1 MERLL
6 HESCQGKV
14 CYKSFDEYKDLE
26 NLASDLE
33 EISKRTYQRELGGG
47 FTRNSEHSQRLGL
60 GRREGWLRG
69 MVLFVNDKPCAFWI
83 GSVYKG
89 VFYSEATGYDPDFRK
104 YEVGTQVFLKLV
116 ESLCREGVAE
126 IDFGLGDA
134 LYKQRFGDECWEDGS
149 VFIFA
154 PTLKARWLN
163 LVRTGVQGP
172 AQAGRRALDRLGLE
186 QRLKTFWRKKL
197 SGRHES

>member
-1 MERLL
+1 M
-6 HESCQGKV
+6 
-14 CYKSFDEYKDLE
+14 
-26 NLASDLE
+26 
-33 EISKRTYQRELGGG
+33 
-47 FTRNSEHSQRLGL
+47 
-60 GRREGWLRG
+60 
-69 MVLFVNDKPCAFWI
+69 
-83 GSVYKG
+83 
-89 VFYSEATGYDPDFRK
+89 
-104 YEVGTQVFLKLV
+104 FLKLV

-163 LVRTGVQGP
+163 LVRTGLQGP

-197 SGRHES
+197 SGRQES